1 MKTWSDL
8 CDEAADLGVAVRD
21 RRLPAGQCG
30 EYDPDLRIAYIDPS
44 MSEEQRVCTLQHELI
59 HAQHS
64 DDGLMK
70 LLSSEKEERL
80 TRRETALALIDSF
93 EYANVERIYEGEP
106 YAMAEALGVTYAVLI
121 DYQTWLHDTVLL

>member
-1 MKTWSDL
+1 
-8 CDEAADLGVAVRD
+8 
-21 RRLPAGQCG
+21 
-30 EYDPDLRIAYIDPS
+30 